1 MLSTKFSNYLY
12 IKEIK
17 VNEKGTMVTGKAT
30 TSRKKTD
37 YDKFDYK
44 GYVSSSWLIK
54 FSGKDSTERAKSLKT
69 GDKII
74 VPQDGFSIKSG
85 EKYAEGK
92 YSPTTVEIWEWS
104 MNGGGSNSSQEN
116 EMAEL
121 PPEDDVPF

>member
-1 MLSTKFSNYLY
+1 MLSTKFLNYLY

-30 TSRKKTD
+30 TSRKKTE

-54 FSGKDSTERAKSLKT
+54 FSGKESSASAKNLKA

-74 VPQDGFSIKSG
+74 VPQDGFSITSG
-85 EKYAEGK
+85 EKYDDGK
-92 YSPTTVEIWEWS
+92 YSPTRVDIWSWS
-104 MNGGGSNSSQEN
+104 MNGGGASSQEDDN
-116 EMAEL
+116 AVL
-121 PPEDDVPF
+121 PPEDDIPF